1 MPKTA
6 TILRYIKIA
15 QDDRSGRPASEMT
28 ASHAVTANTE
38 PGFRKTN
45 ENPDQSQDDS
55 SPVTKTGT
63 ESPRLLTAPRHRAPA
78 ATMPPQSRKSEHSS
92 LTTIQDSNR
101 NRTET
106 QQKTPADQP
115 QKYQKFV
122 TETRT
127 TTLAGT
133 VAITEDTV
141 PSQPSKNRQKHGG
154 PDEGHPLRSTLAVT

>member
-1 MPKTA
+1 MDCIEHFDRYGFHRGTCHLFTDVQPAPRLRTDYGQQIMPKTA

-28 ASHAVTANTE
+28 ALHAVTANTE

-63 ESPRLLTAPRHRAPA
+63 ESPQLLTAPRHRAPA

-92 LTTIQDSNR
+92 LTAIQDSNR
-101 NRTET
+101 NPTET

-115 QKYQKFV
+115 QKCQK
-122 TETRT
+122 
-127 TTLAGT
+127 
-133 VAITEDTV
+133 
-141 PSQPSKNRQKHGG
+141 
-154 PDEGHPLRSTLAVT
+154 